1 MPKSDK
7 KINIDYVAQLAR
19 LELSEEDKSK
29 LSGQLND
36 ILVYFEK
43 LNSVNVE
50 GIEPMAHAHKVDNVW
65 REGDEPGAV
74 FSKDIF

>member
-1 MPKSDK
+1 MSESDK

-19 LELSEEDKSK
+19 LELSNDDKAK

-43 LNSVNVE
+43 
-50 GIEPMAHAHKVDNVW
+50 I
-65 REGDEPGAV
+65 R
-74 FSKDIF
+74 